1 MEKTFRLG
9 RMAETKFKNNLG
21 GQRVTIYD
29 WVRLLATFF
38 VVIGHS
44 TYLNMQ
50 TSYGGVAYELPSTV
64 SSSYYSV
71 LLTSCRY
78 AVEWIYGFH
87 MPLFFM
93 LSGAV
98 LALKPV
104 GQFSTFCK
112 GKIHRWVIPYFVYG
126 WLFMLPV
133 KYVGGFYTAKTL
145 KLAFRGFL
153 VGIDSGHLWF
163 LTALFWCMIIFSIF
177 IKGLKRLD
185 VQSNILILVGAGA
198 IHFAAVLIP
207 VDILSFKQGLTYI
220 FWFAVGYVFESERRK
235 HHWNWNGKKV
245 VLSFAALTVVE
256 VIDFRYKLLGATF
269 TIICSSIWTYLLAW
283 MCDNYLRRVCSTK
296 LWKILIKNLFY
307 VYLFHDP
314 LEYIVLKIFMS
325 NEFLNYS
332 IGCYVYTAFRI
343 VGVFVI
349 SIIMGALVTYVK
361 GVWKDLD
368 LLKRIRLRKK
378 R

>member
-1 MEKTFRLG
+1 MGK
-9 RMAETKFKNNLG
+9 MAETKFKDNFG

-29 WVRLLATFF
+29 WVRLIATIF

-44 TYLNMQ
+44 TYLKMQ

-64 SSSYYSV
+64 SSSYYSAF
-71 LLTSCRY
+71 LTLCRS
-78 AVEWIYGFH
+78 AEEWIYGFH

-104 GQFSTFCK
+104 GQFSAFCK
-112 GKIHRWVIPYFVYG
+112 GKIRRLLIPYFVYG

-133 KYVGGFYTAKTL
+133 KYVGGFYTTKTL
-145 KLAFRGFL
+145 KFAFRGL
-153 VGIDSGHLWF
+153 LIGIDSGHLWF
-163 LTALFWCMIIFSIF
+163 LTALFWCMFIFVII
-177 IKGLKRLD
+177 IKVLKRLN

-198 IHFAAVLIP
+198 IHFAAVVIP
-207 VDILSFKQGLTYI
+207 ADILSFKQGLTYI

-235 HHWNWNGKKV
+235 HNWDWNAKKV
-245 VLSFAALTVVE
+245 VLVFSVSTFVE
-256 VIDFRYKLLGATF
+256 VINFRYKLLGVTF

-283 MCDNYLRRVCSTK
+283 MCDNYLCRVCGTK

-332 IGCYVYTAFRI
+332 IGCYVYTAFRT
-343 VGVFVI
+343 VGVFVV
-349 SIIMGALVTYVK
+349 SVIMGELVTHVK

-368 LLKRIRLRKK
+368 LLKKEFV
-378 R
+378 